1 MSYLQTAMDM
11 ADNLSGVFSRL
22 EITNIN
28 WETTTKWVHVVF
40 TDQRDNERHR
50 SAPMQALIA
59 FAERRNVT
67 TDELDEVDMK
77 AFIRQQNWA

>member
-28 WETTTKWVHVVF
+28 WETTAKCVHVVF
-40 TDQRDNERHR
+40 TDSRDNERHH
-50 SAPMQALIA
+50 SAPMKSLIA
-59 FAERRNVT
+59 FAEERNVSIE
-67 TDELDEVDMK
+67 ELDEVDMK
-77 AFIRQQNWA
+77 SFIRHQNWA